1 MLTLNDLNKLTPS
14 ELKVYYCLN
23 TYRQTVSLETISHSV
38 YGTNEGALDATIRVF
53 IKTLRRKLGPNS
65 IITHYRVGYEL
76 NSDYYLIARTSI
88 NLPSSQIELALK
100 HLVTLASNRAASARI
115 WDSFIKD
122 INILIAAEVV
132 PETMVKGII
141 PNFRVSP
148 VVPV

>member
-1 MLTLNDLNKLTPS
+1 
-14 ELKVYYCLN
+14 
-23 TYRQTVSLETISHSV
+23 
-38 YGTNEGALDATIRVF
+38 
-53 IKTLRRKLGPNS
+53 LRRKLGPNS